1 MATPAI
7 GLLQQRV
14 PAADLDALATTVA
27 ADIVAGTPD
36 VFGTLKDLA
45 DAHW

>member
-1 MATPAI
+1 MIEEAGGIIEDQDAGEMI
-7 GLLQQRV
+7 RV
-14 PAADLDALATTVA
+14 GGRV
-27 ADIVAGTPD
+27 VAGTPD